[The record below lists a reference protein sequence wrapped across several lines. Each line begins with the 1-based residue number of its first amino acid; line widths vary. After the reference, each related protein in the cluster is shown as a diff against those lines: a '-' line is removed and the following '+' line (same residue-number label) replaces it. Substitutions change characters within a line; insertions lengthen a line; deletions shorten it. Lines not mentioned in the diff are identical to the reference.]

1 MTVGAMWAR
10 TVITTRSG
18 EKENDGLNKVSMLVF
33 IKEYIN
39 TAPNVVPVEDVI
51 RDTRKET

>member
-1 MTVGAMWAR
+1 MWAR

-39 TAPNVVPVEDVI
+39 TALNVVPVEDVI
-51 RDTRKET
+51 RDNRKEA

>member
-1 MTVGAMWAR
+1 MTGGVMWVR
-10 TVITTRSG
+10 TVISTRSG